1 MELAEKFAGGGTLLH
16 RLDPRVK
23 LIVAAVFSVLVAIS
37 DRLPPLLLALGFSLA
52 LVAFARLNVWQ
63 VIRRLAVPNTFVL
76 LLWLTLP
83 ITVPG
88 TPAAKIGPAV
98 LSQEG
103 IDRCLLVT
111 LKVNAIVAALI
122 ALLNTSRILDL
133 AHAARHLGVPDKL
146 VMIFFFCVRYI
157 HVIASEYRRLRDA
170 MKVRAF
176 KPRTNMHTYRTSAN
190 LLGMLLVRS
199 HERAERIYAA
209 MLCRGFRGKFNLL
222 SHFKLKPVDCLAGF
236 FMLCFVA
243 VLGYFQWH
251 PITF

>member
-1 MELAEKFAGGGTLLH
+1 MELAEKFATGGTLLH

-23 LIVAAVFSVLVAIS
+23 LAVAAAFSVVVAVADNRFS
-37 DRLPPLLLALGFSLA
+37 LLLALGFSLA
-52 LVAFARLNVWQ
+52 LVAFARLNIWQ
-63 VIRRLAVPNTFVL
+63 VIKRLAVPNSFVL

-88 TPAAKIGPAV
+88 TPAAKIGPLV

-111 LKVNAIVAALI
+111 LKANAILAALI

-133 AHAARHLGVPDKL
+133 AHAARHLRVPDKL
-146 VMIFFFCVRYI
+146 VMIFFFCIRYI

-170 MKVRAF
+170 AKVRAF
-176 KPRTNMHTYRTSAN
+176 KPRTNMHTYRTYAG

-199 HERAERIYAA
+199 HERAERVYAA
-209 MLCRGFRGKFNLL
+209 MLCRGFKGKFHLL
-222 SHFKLKPVDCLAGF
+222 SHFKLKPVDCLVGVA
-236 FMLCFVA
+236 MLCFVA
-243 VLGYFQWH
+243 ALGYFQWH